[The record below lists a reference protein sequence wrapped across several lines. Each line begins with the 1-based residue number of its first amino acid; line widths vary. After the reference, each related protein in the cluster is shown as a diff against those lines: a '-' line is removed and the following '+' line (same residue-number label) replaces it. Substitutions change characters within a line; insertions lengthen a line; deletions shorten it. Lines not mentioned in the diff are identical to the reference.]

1 MIQRALKEQV
11 AHATRLFWK
20 KGLSTG
26 RDGGDV
32 SLRDPGSGMIYIC
45 PQTNK
50 DYQIANWGE
59 VKADDIAVIDEKGN
73 VVDTSHGMLPTVEAP
88 MHLLIY
94 RSRPEIN
101 AIIHSHAVY
110 SSAFAITGQDI
121 PLTLAESAV
130 YASGEVIC
138 ARYGKVGSRE
148 LAENVVHALGEK
160 RKAAILRNHGAV
172 CVGRDLED
180 AFIVSDFLE
189 NTAKVVILGKIL
201 GEVITI
207 KAEDI
212 FDDSLASLASELA

>member
-1 MIQRALKEQV
+1 MIKRTLKEQV
-11 AHATRLFWK
+11 AQATRLFWQ

-32 SLRDPGSGMIYIC
+32 SLRDPEAGLIYVG
-45 PQTNK
+45 PRTDKN
-50 DYQIANWGE
+50 YQIANWGE
-59 VKADDIAVIDEKGN
+59 VKGDDIAVIDEEGK
-73 VVDTSHGMLPTVEAP
+73 VADASHGRLPTVEAP

-110 SSAFAITGQDI
+110 SSAFAVTGQNI

-138 ARYGKVGSRE
+138 AKYGKVGSRE
-148 LAENVVHALGEK
+148 LAENVVMALGK
-160 RKAAILRNHGAV
+160 KKKAALLRNHGAV
-172 CVGRDLED
+172 CVGTDLED

-189 NTAKVVILGKIL
+189 NTAKVVILGRIL
-201 GEVITI
+201 GQVIPI
-207 KAEDI
+207 KTEDI
-212 FDDSLASLASELA
+212 FDDSLAEMAKDLF